1 MNIHRKYK
9 PGPSQIARYK
19 ANTMPKHED
28 LTQTLEHITVFGPT
42 TANYPPDD
50 GYPTPEQVRAM
61 ADEITYRSG
70 KKLDEIQ
77 KAAVAELTQEKS
89 HACVAGTFVKGAEK
103 DCPGCNPA
111 LRIYSTTNT
120 TPSPEFGNGTIP
132 PETMSKIAEQLE
144 QKIKEADARY
154 ALKFDQ
160 DKLPLHLLS
169 TEAMNQT
176 AAVLKFG
183 AQKYAEH
190 NWRKGFAWSRPLAA
204 AMRHITAFNAGE
216 DTDPESGL
224 SHLAHAACCIMFLL
238 EFEKTH
244 QHLDDRYKPDV
255 QTLN

>member
-1 MNIHRKYK
+1 MNTRRQYK

-19 ANTMPKHED
+19 ANTMSKTKE
-28 LTQTLEHITVFGPT
+28 LFSTIEHRTVFGTPHT
-42 TANYPPDD
+42 TNTDNPIDFPQDD
-50 GYPTPEQVRAM
+50 GYPTPEQITAM
-61 ADEITYRSG
+61 AEEIMIRG
-70 KKLDEIQ
+70 AKKLSDI
-77 KAAVAELTQEKS
+77 TKS
-89 HACVAGTFVKGAEK
+89 AGT
-103 DCPGCNPA
+103 
-111 LRIYSTTNT
+111 
-120 TPSPEFGNGTIP
+120 
-132 PETMSKIAEQLE
+132 
-144 QKIKEADARY
+144 

-176 AAVLKFG
+176 AAVLAFG

-190 NWRKGFAWSRPLAA
+190 NWRKGFAWSRPLSA

-244 QHLDDRYKPDV
+244 QDLDDRYKPAV
-255 QTLN
+255 PSIS